1 MKNLGQMFEETC
13 RRYADNTA
21 LIYEDQTITYG
32 ALKRSVDALAHHFQ
46 ALGLGKGDKAALMLP
61 NCPEFVVAYFACQKI
76 GAVAVT
82 LNVLSTPYELSFL
95 LADSDARVF
104 ITQPALT
111 RRFEEIRNDL
121 PLCRHLLTTE
131 DLKRI
136 ATEGPF
142 TIDIPDI
149 APDDPAVMIY
159 TSGLTGKPLGAML
172 THHNLLTQSALLK
185 TICSA
190 DETFRGLA
198 VIPHFHSFGAVG
210 NMLSPMWVGAGVVL
224 MERFTLDSIFKAIEK
239 EKVTYIAAVPRLF
252 MGMVFHD
259 KADQYDMSSLNVCI
273 TGGSTMPPE
282 FIPLFRDKFGV
293 LLVEGY
299 GLTEASPVCS
309 VGRLDMPVKPGS
321 IGIPIPGVRAG
332 VVDEAGR
339 ELPTGGVGELVIR
352 GPNLMQGYWNRPEAT
367 AEALAGGWF
376 HTGDLARMDEEGD
389 LTIVERKKDLFISGG
404 ENVYPA
410 EVENV
415 LFELSPVSEV
425 AVIGIPDEKWGEVG
439 RAVVVLKEGQPLGE
453 AEILD
458 HLRGRLARYKIPK
471 SVVFVDRLPRNAAG
485 KVLKTE
491 LRERLKGW
499 GSNSK
504 ETNVQLKMLTKANP
518 KEKGG
523 EPWR

>member
-1 MKNLGQMFEETC
+1 MTNLGQMFEEIC
-13 RRYADNTA
+13 RRYTDNTA

-32 ALKRSVDALAHHFQ
+32 ALNRSVDALVHHFQ
-46 ALGLGKGDKAALMLP
+46 TLGLRKGDKAALMLP
-61 NCPEFVVAYFACQKI
+61 NCPEFVVSYFACQKI

-104 ITQPALT
+104 ITQPTLT
-111 RRFEEIRNDL
+111 KRFEEIKNDL
-121 PLCRHLLTTE
+121 PLCRHLLTTD

-136 ATEGPF
+136 AVAGPF

-172 THHNLLTQSALLK
+172 THHNLLTQSTLLM

-210 NMLSPMWVGAGVVL
+210 NMLGPMWVGASVVL

-259 KADQYDMSSLNVCI
+259 KADQYDVSSLKVCI
-273 TGGSTMPPE
+273 TGGSAMPPE
-282 FIPLFRDKFGV
+282 FIPLFREKFGV

-321 IGIPIPGVRAG
+321 IDTDPQRPG
-332 VVDEAGR
+332 
-339 ELPTGGVGELVIR
+339 PCGG
-352 GPNLMQGYWNRPEAT
+352 
-367 AEALAGGWF
+367 
-376 HTGDLARMDEEGD
+376 
-389 LTIVERKKDLFISGG
+389 
-404 ENVYPA
+404 
-410 EVENV
+410 
-415 LFELSPVSEV
+415 
-425 AVIGIPDEKWGEVG
+425 
-439 RAVVVLKEGQPLGE
+439 
-453 AEILD
+453 
-458 HLRGRLARYKIPK
+458 
-471 SVVFVDRLPRNAAG
+471 
-485 KVLKTE
+485 
-491 LRERLKGW
+491 
-499 GSNSK
+499 
-504 ETNVQLKMLTKANP
+504 
-518 KEKGG
+518 
-523 EPWR
+523 

>member
-1 MKNLGQMFEETC
+1 
-13 RRYADNTA
+13 
-21 LIYEDQTITYG
+21 
-32 ALKRSVDALAHHFQ
+32 
-46 ALGLGKGDKAALMLP
+46 
-61 NCPEFVVAYFACQKI
+61 
-76 GAVAVT
+76 VAVT

-95 LADSDARVF
+95 LADSDACVF

-282 FIPLFRDKFGV
+282 FIPLFREKFGV

-352 GPNLMQGYWNRPEAT
+352 GDNVMKGYYKDPEMT
-367 AEALAGGWF
+367 ARVIRDGWL
-376 HTGDLARMDEEGD
+376 HTGDLARIDEDGYIF
-389 LTIVERKKDLFISGG
+389 LTGRIKRMVITSGF
-404 ENVYPA
+404 NVYPV
-410 EVENV
+410 EVETV
-415 LFELSPVSEV
+415 LNMHPSVQASRIEGKPDLLRGEIVKALIVPMPGVT
-425 AVIGIPDEKWGEVG
+425 PDEKAIMKHC
-439 RAVVVLKEGQPLGE
+439 RTYLSS
-453 AEILD
+453 
-458 HLRGRLARYKIPK
+458 YKIPREIE
-471 SVVFVDRLPRNAAG
+471 FVD
-485 KVLKTE
+485 KIE
-491 LRERLKGW
+491 
-499 GSNSK
+499 
-504 ETNVQLKMLTKANP
+504 
-518 KEKGG
+518 
-523 EPWR
+523 

>member
-1 MKNLGQMFEETC
+1 MKNLGEMFEETC
-13 RRYADNTA
+13 RRYFDNTA

-46 ALGLGKGDKAALMLP
+46 TLGLGRGDKAALMLP

-172 THHNLLTQSALLK
+172 THHNLLTQSTLLM

-190 DETFRGLA
+190 DEAFRGLA
-198 VIPHFHSFGAVG
+198 VIPHFHSFGAVA
-210 NMLSPMWVGAGVVL
+210 NMLGPMWVGASVVL
-224 MERFTLDSIFKAIEK
+224 MERFTLDGIFKTIEK

-259 KADQYDMSSLNVCI
+259 KADQHDVSSLRVCV

-282 FIPLFRDKFGV
+282 FIPLFREKFGV

-309 VGRLDMPVKPGS
+309 VGRLEMPVKPGS
-321 IGIPIPGVRAG
+321 IGTPIPRVRVR

-339 ELPTGGVGELVIR
+339 ELPTGEIGELVIR
-352 GPNLMQGYWNRPEAT
+352 GDNVMKGYYKDPEMT
-367 AEALAGGWF
+367 ARVIRDGWL
-376 HTGDLARMDEEGD
+376 HTGDLARIDEDGYIF
-389 LTIVERKKDLFISGG
+389 LTGRIKRMVITSGF
-404 ENVYPA
+404 NVYPV
-410 EVENV
+410 EVETV
-415 LFELSPVSEV
+415 LNMHPSVQASRIESKPDLLRGEIVKALIVPKP
-425 AVIGIPDEKWGEVG
+425 GTPPDEKAIMKHC
-439 RAVVVLKEGQPLGE
+439 RTYLSS
-453 AEILD
+453 
-458 HLRGRLARYKIPK
+458 YKIPREIE
-471 SVVFVDRLPRNAAG
+471 FVD
-485 KVLKTE
+485 KIE
-491 LRERLKGW
+491 D
-499 GSNSK
+499 
-504 ETNVQLKMLTKANP
+504 
-518 KEKGG
+518 
-523 EPWR
+523 